1 VVRHAT
7 TTHRVLDVVPE
18 VEITGGERGRRI
30 FEASVHYLPT
40 AWLETHGRRS
50 DSFSLPANGLI
61 RPSDLH
67 FGPPG
72 TTSALEAF
80 RVAQLERRMS
90 EMPKDAHNK
99 AAEHHENA
107 AKSHKTAAEHH
118 GKGDHA
124 KGREESAK
132 AHAHSKTAH
141 EHSEMA
147 HGKSQSQK

>member
-1 VVRHAT
+1 VREDGESLR
-7 TTHRVLDVVPE
+7 RVSIIFRRHGPMA
-18 VEITGGERGRRI
+18 GGRI
-30 FEASVHYLPT
+30 LFHFP
-40 AWLETHGRRS
+40 
-50 DSFSLPANGLI
+50 LI